1 MVTVLSLSLAVVLLN
16 MTVTFTGGFDM
27 DKYLANNV
35 VSDFILADAG
45 YFQVG
50 GDLFHAGMSL
60 PEDAIKTVTAQ
71 GGVADGGRIYGPGPA
86 IFRSL

>member
-1 MVTVLSLSLAVVLLN
+1 MAWANLGRSRSKTVVTVLSLSLAVVLLN
-16 MTVTFTGGFDM
+16 MTVTFTGRFDM

-50 GDLFHAGMSL
+50 GDLFHAGDE
-60 PEDAIKTVTAQ
+60 P
-71 GGVADGGRIYGPGPA
+71 P
-86 IFRSL
+86 